1 MKYMLSENNTSSQS
15 AFFVPNIVADKHIKL
30 ATATQLKVLL
40 IALRTQNSE
49 IDVSNI
55 AETLGM
61 DKNEVADALDFWS
74 GSGVITSEQETK
86 NTETERETV
95 VAREEKP
102 SRTDVARRGDDVNIQ
117 IILREAQMRFGRN
130 LKSNEASTLVWL
142 YDDKG
147 MSLSLILL
155 LLQYAVDNGKCNISF
170 IEKTAVKW
178 LNNGVET
185 VADAERQISEDLKRN
200 LAWEV
205 VRKTFGIDRAKPSD
219 KELEYSS
226 LWVEK
231 YGFSAEI
238 LKCAYDVCVDST
250 AKLSFSYIAKVLEK
264 WHKNGVKK
272 PEDIK
277 KMSEEKPKKK
287 NGIQSAAS
295 YDISAFEK
303 MLYSDD

>member
-1 MKYMLSENNTSSQS
+1 MKYMLNENNMSAQS
-15 AFFVPNIVADKHIKL
+15 VFSVPNVVADKHIKL
-30 ATATQLKVLL
+30 ATAAQLKVLL
-40 IALRTQNSE
+40 LALRAQNSE
-49 IDVSNI
+49 ISVENIVS
-55 AETLGM
+55 TLGM
-61 DKNEVADALDFWS
+61 DASEVTDALDFWS
-74 GSGVITSEQETK
+74 GVGVIKSEQEPK
-86 NTETERETV
+86 LTETERETV

-102 SRTDVARRGDDVNIQ
+102 SRTDVAHRGDDVNIQ

-185 VADAERQISEDLKRN
+185 IADAEQQIAEELKRN

-219 KELEYSS
+219 RELEYSS

-231 YGFSAEI
+231 YGFSSEM

-303 MLYSDD
+303 MLNSDD